1 VTKEVSKTY
10 FGEKWWEKLILAAIW
25 LAIIGGI
32 AKFVLFPLWPLDQ
45 RFDLLVCVV
54 VISGGAFAA
63 TYATVILTLT
73 AIGIQIIRD
82 KVLRGA

>member
-1 VTKEVSKTY
+1 MTKEVSKTY

-45 RFDLLVCVV
+45 RFDLLICVV
-54 VISGGAFAA
+54 VISGGASVA
-63 TYATVILTLT
+63 TYAIAFLILMAL
-73 AIGIQIIRD
+73 GIQIIRD
-82 KVLRGA
+82 KVLRRA